1 MQNLTK
7 TCVILVVCLVAAEGA
22 KAVDPSQPFVVVRM
36 SRDPLYLGEVCGPNL
51 KQVAAKVT
59 ARVVANCPYHIS
71 ASFPGLEH
79 QRHRVAIS
87 PKHMTV
93 KVNDKEVPIGAGH
106 VTIASQGP
114 TPYGGVDI
122 PIELQVGV
130 TSASQYPAGRYR
142 GSLVI
147 KVTAGHF

>member
-1 MQNLTK
+1 MQNVAK
-7 TCVILVVCLVAAEGA
+7 TCVILVVCLVAAGGA
-22 KAVDPSQPFVVVRM
+22 KAVDPSLPFVMLRIP
-36 SRDPLYLGEVCGPNL
+36 REPLHLGEVSGPNL
-51 KQVAAKVT
+51 KEVAAKVT
-59 ARVVANCPYHIS
+59 AHVVANCPYYIS

-79 QRHRVAIS
+79 QRSRVTIS

-93 KVNDKEVPIGAGH
+93 KVNDRDVPIGTGH

-114 TPYGGVDI
+114 TPYSGVEI

-130 TSASQYPAGRYR
+130 TAAALYPAGRYR

-147 KVTAGHF
+147 TVTAGHF